1 MTTAMRISL
10 AKLAATNKM
19 AARCGLGE
27 VGLHKV
33 NKLSISGEPAH
44 QRGAIGTELDMNG
57 YAR

>member
-1 MTTAMRISL
+1 MRISL

-19 AARCGLGE
+19 AARCRLGE

-44 QRGAIGTELDMNG
+44 QRGAMGTGLDMNG